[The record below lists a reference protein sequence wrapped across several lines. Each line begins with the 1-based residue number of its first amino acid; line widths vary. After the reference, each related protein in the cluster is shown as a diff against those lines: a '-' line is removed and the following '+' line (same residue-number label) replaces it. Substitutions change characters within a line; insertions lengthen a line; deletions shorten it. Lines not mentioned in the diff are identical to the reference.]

1 MNLIIAAS
9 SGGVTDILRETAETF
24 GWNWKLFLSQVI
36 SFCIVAFL
44 LQRFAYKP
52 ILAVLEERRRKI
64 EEGQLNAEKI
74 KKELAEAEKRYQ
86 EIVAKANA
94 DAQKMID
101 EARES
106 AAHLSERKQ
115 QEAITAAEQIIAKAR
130 EAAAIEHDRTME
142 SLKRELGR
150 LVVDTT
156 AKVTG
161 KVLTPGRSTAFAG
174 RSSSRSGLM
183 KLNKE
188 IRQLSRKMLQAS
200 FTDGQLDP
208 GRIASLVDSLVA
220 HKPRNYIDVL
230 KNYKR
235 LLRLELEKRHA
246 TIETASEVDPAIR
259 SEIEA
264 NLKSKYGNDLSTE
277 FHVDP
282 QLLGGMRIRVG
293 SDVWDGS
300 VRNRLERLQHE
311 L

>member
-1 MNLIIAAS
+1 MITILAAAS
-9 SGGVTDILRETAETF
+9 GSVSDVVRETADMF

-36 SFCIVAFL
+36 SFCIVAYL

-52 ILAVLEERRRKI
+52 ILAVLEQRRRTI
-64 EEGQLNAEKI
+64 EEGQINAEKI

-94 DAQKMID
+94 DGQKMVD

-142 SLKRELGR
+142 SLKREVGR
-150 LVVDTT
+150 LVVDTRRP
-156 AKVTG
+156 A
-161 KVLTPGRSTAFAG
+161 PFAR

-208 GRIASLVDSLVA
+208 GRITTLVDSVIA
-220 HKPRNYIDVL
+220 EKPRNYIDLL

-235 LLRLELEKRHA
+235 LLRLEVEKRRA
-246 TIETASEVDPAIR
+246 TIETASEVNSDMR
-259 SEIEA
+259 SDIVA
-264 NLKSKYGNDLSTE
+264 NLKSKYGNDLATE
-277 FHVDP
+277 FYVDP

-293 SDVWDGS
+293 NDVWDGS